1 MIHDDFP
8 FSSADSHDDLPIP
21 NDDVPLRK
29 ANNSRVTPPQLHRET
44 VQASP
49 WDRPKASTRL
59 RSMAMRSRYDA
70 TRRRLEHVWCLL
82 VAKMLDVLT
91 LSHWCWFQVADL
103 AAEGHGNFAD
113 QLLKGLATSIS
124 LEIAK
129 VNPVQ
134 FRGLLPKNI
143 KSTVTIAII
152 HPPDHVSVFFPH
164 KKGHFVGITRNP
176 SRSPKKSHAKIL
188 DFLHD
193 L

>member
-1 MIHDDFP
+1 MDREATRIRFQERFQALENLSYHPWTPRMATYPLIIRYSISEWMIHDDFP

-134 FRGLLPKNI
+134 FRGLLPT
-143 KSTVTIAII
+143 S
-152 HPPDHVSVFFPH
+152 SQ
-164 KKGHFVGITRNP
+164 
-176 SRSPKKSHAKIL
+176 L
-188 DFLHD
+188 
-193 L
+193 